1 MDSLNDIIAERNKS
15 RMHKHQ
21 HNLNYQNILQS
32 TPRVLRIQ
40 NSIDEEAVL
49 IEKINMLQ
57 LSNQQSGGNG
67 GGGTSSENSNPNMRR
82 PNSR

>member
-57 LSNQQSGGNG
+57 LTNQQSGGGN
-67 GGGTSSENSNPNMRR
+67 GTSSENSNPNVRR